1 MPVIRRQ
8 QVCPLGISVGV
19 QVRYAP
25 VRLAADVPHRVV
37 AVAVQRRPAA
47 VFHRRELV
55 LPVVG
60 VAKHAAACGR
70 RLRRDVAPC
79 VICVLVAVY
88 EVGGCR
94 HSVVIMLY
102 LIRPLA
108 SVAARSLRIP
118 RSAVELLRSVYDG
131 RSPAKT
137 VERICSL
144 LHYT

>member
-19 QVRYAP
+19 QVRDAP

-37 AVAVQRRPAA
+37 GVAIQRRSAA

-55 LPVVG
+55 LPVIG
-60 VAKHAAACGR
+60 VAQHTAACGR

-79 VICVLVAVY
+79 VICVLVPGY
-88 EVGGCR
+88 EVGGR
-94 HSVVIMLY
+94 ADSVVIVFY
-102 LIRPLA
+102 LIRPL
-108 SVAARSLRIP
+108 L
-118 RSAVELLRSVYDG
+118 Y
-131 RSPAKT
+131 
-137 VERICSL
+137 